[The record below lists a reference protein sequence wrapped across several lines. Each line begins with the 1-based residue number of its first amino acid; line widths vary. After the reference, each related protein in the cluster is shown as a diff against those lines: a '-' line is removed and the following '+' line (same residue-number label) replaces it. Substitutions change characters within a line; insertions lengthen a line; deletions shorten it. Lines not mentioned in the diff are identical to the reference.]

1 MDRNLL
7 DAVLSTDTQSA
18 ARKLGGESDQA
29 IADLLTVINP
39 GFAVEILSQFPPER
53 RERIAAAQAFT
64 RSDVRS

>member
-29 IADLLTVINP
+29 IADLLIDR
-39 GFAVEILSQFPPER
+39 AER
-53 RERIAAAQAFT
+53 RTKEPAGESLDDAAPLGRRMLGRLR
-64 RSDVRS
+64 RSLG